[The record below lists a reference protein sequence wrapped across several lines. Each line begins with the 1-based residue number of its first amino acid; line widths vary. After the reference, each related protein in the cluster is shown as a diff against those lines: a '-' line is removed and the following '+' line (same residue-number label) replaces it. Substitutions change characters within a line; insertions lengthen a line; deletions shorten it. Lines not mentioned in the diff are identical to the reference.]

1 MSQRIRYVGLDVC
14 KETIAVAVAEPD
26 GSVVKYGDIA
36 NNPGAV
42 RRLMER
48 LSGDAAVRTAYE
60 AGPTGYPLHRQLT
73 ALGVENLVVAPS
85 LIPRRPG
92 DRVKTDQRDAI
103 QLARLLRSG
112 DLTPVGVPDEAHE
125 ALRDLVRARDDA
137 RTDGLRAKHHLSK
150 FLLRQGI
157 SAPALVG
164 RAWSAKYHT
173 WLNTVTFRDRAAQIT
188 FDDYLACVR
197 AAIERVRRLDAALLE
212 CCAATPHVEVL
223 RALQAVRGIGLLT
236 AVTIVAE
243 AGDLRRFRSA
253 AAFMAYVG
261 LVPSEHSS
269 GGSRRRGHITKT
281 GNRLLRHVLGESAHH
296 ARLQPAVSEA
306 LRQRQ
311 HGVSKEVLEISW
323 RCQQRL
329 HHKYRHLGG
338 RIGRQRTISAVAREL
353 AGFVWAI
360 GQAVPPV
367 EVAAA

>member
-1 MSQRIRYVGLDVC
+1 M
-14 KETIAVAVAEPD
+14 
-26 GSVVKYGDIA
+26 
-36 NNPGAV
+36 
-42 RRLMER
+42 
-48 LSGDAAVRTAYE
+48 
-60 AGPTGYPLHRQLT
+60 
-73 ALGVENLVVAPS
+73 VAPT

-92 DRVKTDQRDAI
+92 DRVKTDQRDAV

-112 DLTPVGVPDEAHE
+112 DLTPVWVPDEAHE

-137 RTDGLRAKHHLSK
+137 RTDSLRAKHRLGK
-150 FLLRQGI
+150 FLLRQGVTP
-157 SAPALVG
+157 SARVG
-164 RAWSAKYHT
+164 RAWSARYQA
-173 WLNTVTFRDRAAQIT
+173 WLNTVTFQDRAAQVT

-197 AAIERVRRLDAALLE
+197 AASERLRRLDAALLE
-212 CCAATPHVEVL
+212 CSLASPHIEVL
-223 RALQAVRGIGLLT
+223 RALQAVRGIGFLT

-269 GGSRRRGHITKT
+269 GGSRRRGHLTKT
-281 GNRLLRHVLGESAHH
+281 GNRLLRHVLGEAAHH
-296 ARLQPAVSEA
+296 ARLQPAISDA

-311 HGVSKEVLEISW
+311 DGVSTQVREISW

-338 RIGRQRTISAVAREL
+338 RIGRQRTLSAVAREL

-360 GQAVPPV
+360 GQAAPPL
-367 EVAAA
+367 EALAA

>member
-1 MSQRIRYVGLDVC
+1 MSQRIRYVGLDVS
-14 KETIAVAVAEPD
+14 KERIAVAVAEAD
-26 GSVVKYGDIA
+26 GSVVEYGEIA
-36 NNPGAV
+36 NDPGAV
-42 RRLMER
+42 RRLLAT
-48 LSGDAAVRTAYE
+48 LSRDAVVQTAYE
-60 AGPTGYPLHRQLT
+60 AGPTGYPLHRQIT
-73 ALGVENLVVAPS
+73 ALGVANLVVAPS

-92 DRVKTDQRDAI
+92 DRVKTDQRDSV

-112 DLTPVGVPDEAHE
+112 DLTPVWVPDEAHE

-157 SAPALVG
+157 IVPARVG
-164 RAWSAKYHT
+164 RAWSAKYHA

-197 AAIERVRRLDAALLE
+197 GAIERVRRLDTALLE
-212 CCAATPHVEVL
+212 CSSASPHVEVL
-223 RALQAVRGIGLLT
+223 RALQAVRGIGFLS

-243 AGDLRRFRSA
+243 AGDLHRFHSA

-296 ARLQPAVSEA
+296 ARLQPAISEA

-311 HGVSKEVLEISW
+311 QGVSPDVLEISW
-323 RCQQRL
+323 RCQKRL

-338 RIGRQRTISAVAREL
+338 RIGRQRTITAVAREL

-360 GQAVPPV
+360 GQAVPQV

>member
-1 MSQRIRYVGLDVC
+1 MSERIRFVGLDVS
-14 KETIAVAVAEPD
+14 KQTIAVAIAEAD
-26 GSVVKYGDIA
+26 GSVLEYGDVP
-36 NNPGAV
+36 NTPNAV
-42 RRLMER
+42 RRLVER
-48 LSGDAAVRTAYE
+48 LSRDGIVKTAYE

-73 ALGVENLVVAPS
+73 ELGIENLVVAPS

-92 DRVKTDQRDAI
+92 DRVKTDQRDAV

-112 DLTPVGVPDEAHE
+112 DLTPVWVPDEAHE

-137 RTDGLRAKHHLSK
+137 RTDCLRAKHHLSK
-150 FLLRQGI
+150 FLLRHGVTPPP
-157 SAPALVG
+157 SVG
-164 RAWSAKYHT
+164 RAWSAKYQV
-173 WLNTVTFRDRAAQIT
+173 WLNTVTLADRAAQLT

-197 AAIERVRRLDAALLE
+197 ASLERVRRLDAALLD
-212 CCAATPHVEVL
+212 CGTATPHAELL
-223 RALQAVRGIGLLT
+223 RALQAVRGIGFLT

-243 AGDLRRFRSA
+243 AGDLQRFHSA

-281 GNRLLRHVLGESAHH
+281 GNRLLRHVLGEAAHH
-296 ARLQPAVSEA
+296 ARLQPAVGEA

-311 HGVSKEVLEISW
+311 HGVPTEVIQISW

-338 RIGRQRTISAVAREL
+338 RIGRQRTLSAVAREL

-360 GQAVPPV
+360 GQAVPRV
-367 EVAAA
+367 EVLAA

>member
-14 KETIAVAVAEPD
+14 KETIAVAAAELD
-26 GSVVKYGDIA
+26 GSVVEYGEVA
-36 NNPGAV
+36 NNPRAL
-42 RRLMER
+42 RRLVETLAR
-48 LSGDAAVRTAYE
+48 DAVVKTAYE
-60 AGPTGYPLHRQLT
+60 AGPTGYPIHRQLT
-73 ALGVENLVVAPS
+73 ALGVENVVVAPS

-112 DLTPVGVPDEAHE
+112 DLTPVWVPDEAHE

-137 RTDGLRAKHHLSK
+137 RTDSLRAKHHLSK

-157 SAPALVG
+157 TAPARVG
-164 RAWSAKYHT
+164 RSWSAKHQA
-173 WLNTVTFRDRAAQIT
+173 WLNTVIFGDRAAQVT

-212 CCAATPHVEVL
+212 CSAGNPHVEVL
-223 RALQAVRGIGLLT
+223 RALQAVRGIGFLT

-243 AGDLRRFRSA
+243 AGDLHRFRSA

-269 GGSRRRGHITKT
+269 GGSRRRGHLTKT
-281 GNRLLRHVLGESAHH
+281 GNRLLRHVLGEAAHH

-311 HGVSKEVLEISW
+311 QGVSKEVLEISW
-323 RCQQRL
+323 RCQRRL

-338 RIGRQRTISAVAREL
+338 RIGRQRTLSAVAREL

-360 GQAVPPV
+360 GQAVPAVQVP
-367 EVAAA
+367 AA

>member
-1 MSQRIRYVGLDVC
+1 MSQRIRYVGLDVS
-14 KETIAVAVAEPD
+14 KETIAVAAAEPD
-26 GSVVKYGDIA
+26 GSVVEYGEIA

-42 RRLMER
+42 RRLVET
-48 LSGDAAVRTAYE
+48 LSRDAGVKTAYE

-73 ALGVENLVVAPS
+73 ALGVENMVVAPS

-112 DLTPVGVPDEAHE
+112 DLTRLWVPDEAHE

-137 RTDGLRAKHHLSK
+137 RTDSLRAKHHLSK
-150 FLLRQGI
+150 FLLRQGVT
-157 SAPALVG
+157 APPRVG
-164 RAWSAKYHT
+164 RAWSAKYQA

-197 AAIERVRRLDAALLE
+197 AAIERVRRLDAALLD
-212 CCAATPHVEVL
+212 CSAATPHVEVL
-223 RALQAVRGIGLLT
+223 RALQAVRGIGFLT

-253 AAFMAYVG
+253 SAFMAYVG
-261 LVPSEHSS
+261 LVSS
-269 GGSRRRGHITKT
+269 GGSCRRGHITKT

-311 HGVSKEVLEISW
+311 NGVPTEVLEISW

-329 HHKYRHLGG
+329 HHKYRHLGD
-338 RIGRQRTISAVAREL
+338 RIGRQRAISAVAREL
-353 AGFVWAI
+353 AGFVWATDK
-360 GQAVPPV
+360 QYRRWRRWLR
-367 EVAAA
+367 

>member
-1 MSQRIRYVGLDVC
+1 MPHSIRYVGLDVS
-14 KETIAVAVAEPD
+14 KERIAVAVTEPD
-26 GSVVKYGDIA
+26 GSVVNYGEIA

-42 RRLMER
+42 RRLVDTLAR
-48 LSGDAAVRTAYE
+48 DAILTTAYE

-73 ALGVENLVVAPS
+73 ALGVKNLVVAPS

-92 DRVKTDQRDAI
+92 DRVKTDQRDAV

-112 DLTPVGVPDEAHE
+112 DLTPVWVPDEAHE

-137 RTDGLRAKHHLSK
+137 RTDSLRAKHHLSK

-157 SAPALVG
+157 SAPARVG
-164 RAWSAKYHT
+164 RAWSAKYQA
-173 WLNTVTFRDRAAQIT
+173 WLNTVTFGDRAARVT

-212 CCAATPHVEVL
+212 CGSDSPHVELL
-223 RALQAVRGIGLLT
+223 RALQAVRGIGFLT

-243 AGDLRRFRSA
+243 SGDLHRFRSA

-269 GGSRRRGHITKT
+269 GGTRRRGHITKT
-281 GNRLLRHVLGESAHH
+281 GNRLLRHVLGEAAHH
-296 ARLQPAVSEA
+296 ARLQPAVSAA

-311 HGVSKEVLEISW
+311 HGVSPEVLEISW

-338 RIGRQRTISAVAREL
+338 RIGRPRTISAVAREL

-360 GQAVPPV
+360 GNTLPAVQAP
-367 EVAAA
+367 AA